1 VTKNDEGKSWTQL
14 LIERDATIE
23 ELRESLA
30 SSNRALD
37 GLIAIGDYRGQ
48 TVGVEQEV
56 QLKVSRRFLNAAN
69 NKIELVEEVNAG
81 LIADNQNL
89 QGDLDRAHDR
99 IVDSTRKLEQCV
111 TTEYH
116 DRIMASAKIGRD
128 KMRETLNKAQ
138 AANTKLTHEN
148 LNFKEC
154 KPQKE
159 IKALKLKLRD
169 AAKTAEIQRTNNAEL
184 RAKVIAQREHLD
196 ARQVFIDEL
205 MEKYRV
211 ETGAHKDSAD
221 YWNKEYHKMVETS
234 NKYQR
239 LAERLNGP
247 TTYPDPGDDR
257 VEIED
262 LMNSKGP
269 GVVIRRDR
277 ITEAQ
282 MDGKPLNGN
291 RVVNQVH
298 TLMERMDR
306 AEKALGIKPPRSLR

>member
-1 VTKNDEGKSWTQL
+1 MRNNYEGKLWHELVEL
-14 LIERDATIE
+14 LHQRD
-23 ELRESLA
+23 ESVA
-30 SSNRALD
+30 SGKRALD
-37 GLIAIGDYRGQ
+37 GLIDMGDCRGQ

-69 NKIELVEEVNAG
+69 NKIELVEEINAN
-81 LIADNQNL
+81 LIADNQKL

-99 IVDSTRKLEQCV
+99 IVDSTRKLDLCV

-116 DRIMASAKIGRD
+116 DRLMASAKVGRD
-128 KMRETLNKAQ
+128 SLAGKLKKAQ
-138 AANTKLTHEN
+138 AANTKLIAEN

-159 IKALKLKLRD
+159 IKALKLKLSD
-169 AAKTAEIQRTNNAEL
+169 AAKTAEIQRKTSAEL

-205 MEKYRV
+205 LEKYRV